1 MDVNRDP
8 FFHFTLPLISWVC
21 SFHILSSSP
30 IYLLFP
36 YLFSPW
42 SKTSS
47 FLTQTTERPATCIFI
62 SFCGPNDLAKFKEDH
77 VTPLCHK
84 LQSKIHASESE
95 LLWPFPCLKVKLLSH
110 IQLFVTPWTVACQA
124 PPSMGFSRQE
134 YWSELPFPSPGD
146 LPNPG
151 IEPGSPTLQADSTV
165 WATRET
171 SLVCIVLTSCYSLSF
186 ILYVFNKS
194 HLLEVPAR
202 VMSYCFSPSPF
213 KLCSCFPLNMKCL
226 SPTPLCSEHLL
237 IAQDCTPLRTHS

>member
-1 MDVNRDP
+1 MDINWDP
-8 FFHFTLPLISWVC
+8 FFHFTLPLVESAHFTSWVVLQ
-21 SFHILSSSP
+21 SISSSP
-30 IYLLFP
+30 TYFYP
-36 YLFSPW
+36 GQRPNHFSPRLLKDLQLVF
-42 SKTSS
+42 S
-47 FLTQTTERPATCIFI
+47 
-62 SFCGPNDLAKFKEDH
+62 SFCGPNDLAKLKEDY

-95 LLWPFPCLKVKLLSH
+95 RLWPFPCLKVKLLSH
-110 IQLFVTPWTVACQA
+110 VQLFVTPWTVACQA

-134 YWSELPFPSPGD
+134 YWSELPFPSPED

-171 SLVCIVLTSCYSLSF
+171 SLVYVVLTSCYSLSF

-237 IAQDCTPLRTHS
+237 IA